1 MSPLLAQVAEAG
13 ATSATAETVLFWVFA
28 AVGLGSAIAVVAM
41 RNVVHAA
48 LMLVVN
54 LLSVAALYLGLQSAF
69 LSIVQVIVYA
79 GAIVVLFL
87 FVIMLLGVDRDDLLG
102 TRTPLR
108 AVAAVVGGVA
118 LAGALLVVVGADSL
132 TAASACG
139 AQAAQGTGD
148 AVACAGLD
156 QASTDS
162 VSFVGTQLFTR
173 WTFAFEAASLLL
185 VVATLGALVLGRRRD
200 PALEDDLAPTAP
212 VPDEEDLR
220 EVRERVGAH
229 DDDLVTADL
238 RPAED
243 ATATLDPASERDPA
257 DTSDDYTAGRN
268 FEVSN
273 PPADSGP
280 DLSGPTA
287 TGEDTS
293 GRDA

>member
-1 MSPLLAQVAEAG
+1 MGLLATLAEGAATSGAEA
-13 ATSATAETVLFWVFA
+13 VLFWVFA
-28 AVGLGSAIAVVAM
+28 TIALGSAVAVVAL

-102 TRTPLR
+102 TRTPYG
-108 AVAAVVGGVA
+108 AAAAITAGVA
-118 LAGALLVVVGADSL
+118 LAGAFLVVVGADSL

-139 AQAAQGTGD
+139 SLAGEGAAD

-156 QASTDS
+156 GVADDS
-162 VSFVGTQLFTR
+162 VSFVGAQLFTR
-173 WTFAFEAASLLL
+173 WTFAFEASALLL

-200 PALEDDLAPTAP
+200 PHLEDDLAPTAP
-212 VPDEEDLR
+212 VPD
-220 EVRERVGAH
+220 A
-229 DDDLVTADL
+229 DDLATADL
-238 RPAED
+238 RPGQD
-243 ATATLDPASERDPA
+243 ATATLEDAADRDPP
-257 DTSDDYTAGRN
+257 DTAEERSAGTTFKVEGGRTAPDTEGGRT
-268 FEVSN
+268 
-273 PPADSGP
+273 AP
-280 DLSGPTA
+280 DVEG
-287 TGEDTS
+287 GDT